1 MSRIEKERRRYTAE
15 FKESVLKRLEPP
27 TNDTVASLAEELGVS
42 RTAIYTWR
50 RAKDNSS
57 GNPRPAKRWSSKDKF
72 HIVLETSTLTEQE
85 LAAYCRRK
93 GLYLEDVEAWRK
105 QCIRANASNSEDPF
119 KLAEDLKEEKKRTK
133 ILERELRRKDK
144 ALAETAA
151 LLVLRKKIQAIWGDH
166 EEG

>member
-1 MSRIEKERRRYTAE
+1 MSRIEKERRRYTTE
-15 FKESVLKRLEPP
+15 FKKSVLKRLEPP

-57 GNPRPAKRWSSKDKF
+57 GNPKPAKRWSSKDKF

-119 KLAEDLKEEKKRTK
+119 KLAEDLKEEKK
-133 ILERELRRKDK
+133 EPK
-144 ALAETAA
+144 ASKGSFAEKT
-151 LLVLRKKIQAIWGDH
+151 RH
-166 EEG
+166 